1 MKMKYKD
8 TGFRAFYRHFIAVP
22 IKENLNV
29 ALKDFPG
36 AEDAN
41 CILTYGYIDR
51 EAGLTLEILAA
62 GKETKQCFSFAEGND
77 TVSSKIRI
85 GNVADDEV
93 AFFDDED
100 GSLAA
105 RYTGKLEMLHGYDAP
120 EEVEKTRSMTFL
132 DASRDANCIDD
143 VLVYLMRDGLK
154 PEGCWVRISG
164 LGDHWIMGTL
174 LNEPD
179 QNFGYHNGETIAF
192 FVQETE
198 DKKVIC
204 YSDMNP
210 SQKITAADLED
221 GSLLEAAVTA
231 FNNERTEPHLI
242 DILEIL
248 RDSYVWIPCNAV
260 LSEEDQK
267 YWDDIARKLTDDPD
281 ADPTELIG
289 KEFKTEGATR
299 MIPDILQNG
308 EAYFFPVF
316 STVEAMGEYGDNF
329 SKVQRHMLEAITL
342 AKNNEKELAGI
353 VLNAFTEPFVLDAK
367 IWDIVEKMKSRIEE

>member
-22 IKENLNV
+22 MKENLKV

-51 EAGLTLEILAA
+51 EAGLTLEILSA
-62 GKETKQCFSFAEGND
+62 GKETKKGFSFAEGND

-85 GNVADDEV
+85 ENVADDEV

-120 EEVEKTRSMTFL
+120 EEIEKTRSMTFL

-179 QNFGYHNGETIAF
+179 QNFGYHNGKTIAF

-210 SQKITAADLED
+210 NQKITAADLED
-221 GSLLEAAVTA
+221 GSLLESAVTA

-267 YWDDIARKLTDDPD
+267 YWDDIAQKLTDDPD

-316 STVEAMGEYGDNF
+316 STVEAMGEYGENF

-367 IWDIVEKMKSRIEE
+367 IWDIVENMKSRIEE